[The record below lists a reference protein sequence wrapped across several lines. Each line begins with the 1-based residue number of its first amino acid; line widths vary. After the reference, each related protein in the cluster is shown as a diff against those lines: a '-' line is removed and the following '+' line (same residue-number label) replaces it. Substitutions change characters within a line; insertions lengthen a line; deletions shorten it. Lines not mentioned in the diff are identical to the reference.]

1 MKYLKPIT
9 PEPYYQ
15 LPPPPGYQYLPQ
27 EEKEVHLR
35 DYWRIIK
42 KRRWLVLALFLV
54 AVTIGA
60 INVFTTRPLYR
71 GTATI
76 QINIESPQVIDFK
89 EILAINTWAMDYYQT
104 QYRILES
111 RNLARRVVQG
121 LKLSQHPEF
130 LPQPGSHFQTW
141 KSKIPSSLKSKI
153 RSSLS
158 AVARSLGLS
167 SSSNQNTLAKESAST
182 PDPSEDEKDAPIVNQ
197 LLGRLSIDPIK
208 ESRLVRIHF
217 YASTPDLAAKVP
229 NALADEYIQLTME
242 SRVNTTERA
251 KEWLSKQL
259 EDMRAK
265 VEKADED
272 LQEFGSKHNILSSD
286 GKENITMNRLNEL
299 NEALAKAESER
310 MTKEALYK
318 QVKGRNTESF
328 PAILENKL
336 VQDLKQSLIQSEA
349 QYMKLSE
356 TYRPSHPEMI
366 RLKNQ
371 METIQSRLNIELSQF
386 SAGIR
391 NEYEASVRKEALL
404 RSSFEQEKVKAAEVQ
419 QKSIQY
425 NILKREADTNK
436 DLYKS
441 LLQRVKE
448 VGVSA
453 SLQASNIQ
461 IVDKAEVPKG
471 PFQPDKRRNL
481 YLAAV
486 IGLFLG
492 VGLAFFLEYLDS
504 TIKSPDEVEDLIHL
518 PSFGLVPEIS
528 CERTYLR
535 GDLTYPIERIAHC
548 HPKSILSEAYRNIRT
563 SILLST
569 PESPPKRIIITSANP
584 LEGKTTTLINTSITL
599 SQTGAQVLIIDADL
613 RKPRVH
619 TVFNSGMNRG
629 NGKGKGLSSF
639 LSGNSS
645 LWGVVRRTD
654 IPNLYLIPAGPI
666 PPNPSEL
673 LGSSL
678 FKEMIQVLGE
688 KFDQIVIDTPPVIGF
703 ADSLILSTLV
713 DGVVLVVRGGKTPKE
728 ALQRAKDSLLQVNA
742 RILGVVVNG
751 VNIRQSEYTGY
762 YSRYEY
768 YHQEKRIRELPY
780 HTNRRSTSG

>member
-1 MKYLKPIT
+1 
-9 PEPYYQ
+9 
-15 LPPPPGYQYLPQ
+15 
-27 EEKEVHLR
+27 
-35 DYWRIIK
+35 
-42 KRRWLVLALFLV
+42 
-54 AVTIGA
+54 
-60 INVFTTRPLYR
+60 
-71 GTATI
+71 
-76 QINIESPQVIDFK
+76 
-89 EILAINTWAMDYYQT
+89 
-104 QYRILES
+104 
-111 RNLARRVVQG
+111 VVQG

-130 LPQPGSHFQTW
+130 LPQPGSHFRTW

-153 RSSLS
+153 RSFLS
-158 AVARSLGLS
+158 NVARSLGLS
-167 SSSNQNTLAKESAST
+167 SSSNQNTLAKKSAST
-182 PDPSEDEKDAPIVNQ
+182 PDPLEEEMDTPLVNQ
-197 LLGRLSIDPIK
+197 LLGGLRIDPIK

-229 NALADEYIQLTME
+229 NALADEYIQLTLE

-251 KEWLSKQL
+251 KEWLNKQL
-259 EDMRAK
+259 EEMKAK

-272 LQEFGSKHNILSSD
+272 LQEFGSKYNILSTD
-286 GKENITMNRLNEL
+286 EKENITMNRLNEL

-318 QVKGRNTESF
+318 QVKGQNTESL
-328 PAILENKL
+328 PAMLENKL
-336 VQDLKQSLIQSEA
+336 IQDLKQSFIQLEA
-349 QYMKLSE
+349 QYTKLSE
-356 TYRPSHPEMI
+356 TYRTSHPEMI

-371 METIQSRLNIELSQF
+371 METIQSRLNIELSKM

-404 RSSFEQEKVKAAEVQ
+404 RSSFEQEKVKATEMQ
-419 QKSIQY
+419 QKAIQY

-441 LLQRVKE
+441 LLQRTKE

-461 IVDKAEVPKG
+461 IVDRAEVPKG
-471 PFQPDKRRNL
+471 PHQPDKRRTL

-492 VGLAFFLEYLDS
+492 VGLAFFLEYLDN

-528 CERTYLR
+528 YERKHL
-535 GDLTYPIERIAHC
+535 GLDPTYPVERVAHC

-569 PESPPKRIIITSANP
+569 PESPPKNIIITSANP

-619 TVFNSGMNRG
+619 TVLNTEMNRGSGRG

-645 LWGVVRRTD
+645 LWGVVKTTD
-654 IPNLYLIPAGPI
+654 IPNLYFIPAGAI

-673 LGSSL
+673 LGSNL
-678 FKEMIQVLGE
+678 FKEMIQALGE
-688 KFDQIVIDTPPVIGF
+688 KFDHIVIDTPPVIGF
-703 ADSLILSTLV
+703 ADSVILSTLV

-751 VNIRQSEYTGY
+751 VNIRQSEYNGY
-762 YSRYEY
+762 YSRYQY

-780 HTNRRSTSG
+780 HTNRRRTSA

>member
-1 MKYLKPIT
+1 
-9 PEPYYQ
+9 
-15 LPPPPGYQYLPQ
+15 
-27 EEKEVHLR
+27 
-35 DYWRIIK
+35 
-42 KRRWLVLALFLV
+42 
-54 AVTIGA
+54 
-60 INVFTTRPLYR
+60 
-71 GTATI
+71 
-76 QINIESPQVIDFK
+76 
-89 EILAINTWAMDYYQT
+89 
-104 QYRILES
+104 
-111 RNLARRVVQG
+111 
-121 LKLSQHPEF
+121 
-130 LPQPGSHFQTW
+130 
-141 KSKIPSSLKSKI
+141 
-153 RSSLS
+153 
-158 AVARSLGLS
+158 
-167 SSSNQNTLAKESAST
+167 
-182 PDPSEDEKDAPIVNQ
+182 
-197 LLGRLSIDPIK
+197 
-208 ESRLVRIHF
+208 
-217 YASTPDLAAKVP
+217 
-229 NALADEYIQLTME
+229 
-242 SRVNTTERA
+242 
-251 KEWLSKQL
+251 
-259 EDMRAK
+259 
-265 VEKADED
+265 
-272 LQEFGSKHNILSSD
+272 
-286 GKENITMNRLNEL
+286 L

-336 VQDLKQSLIQSEA
+336 IQDLKQSLIQLEA
-349 QYMKLSE
+349 QYTKLSE

-391 NEYEASVRKEALL
+391 NEYEASVRKETLL
-404 RSSFEQEKVKAAEVQ
+404 RSSFEQEKVKATEMQ

-471 PFQPDKRRNL
+471 PYQPDKRRTL

-486 IGLFLG
+486 IGLLLG

-528 CERTYLR
+528 CERMYLR
-535 GDLTYPIERIAHC
+535 GDLTYPVERIAHC

-584 LEGKTTTLINTSITL
+584 LEGKTTTLINTSIAL

-619 TVFNSGMNRG
+619 TVLNTGMNSGRG
-629 NGKGKGLSSF
+629 RGNGRRNGKGKGLSSF

-645 LWGVVRRTD
+645 LWGVVKRTD
-654 IPNLYLIPAGPI
+654 IQNLYFIPAGPI

-673 LGSSL
+673 LGSHL
-678 FKEMIQVLGE
+678 FKEMIQSLGE
-688 KFDQIVIDTPPVIGF
+688 KFDHIVIDTPPVIGF

-751 VNIRQSEYTGY
+751 VNIRQSEYNGY
-762 YSRYEY
+762 YSRYQYY
-768 YHQEKRIRELPY
+768 YHEKRIRELPY
-780 HTNRRSTSG
+780 HTNKRSTSA